1 MVPLVA
7 RLGFSFSFG
16 FFGLGLFGL
25 RLCGLVLSLGLSPST
40 GFSLLLGPSLS
51 ASASASTSTSS
62 GRFIGLDFRFRLV
75 NPIRIS
81 RTIRRNA
88 SIGCL

>member
-51 ASASASTSTSS
+51 ASASASTSS